1 MSEGVALGGS
11 GGDVAL
17 VTPAEYEHLI
27 SEFAGKDED
36 VKMLLSLVHIL
47 RGYSTIPALMKNFKA
62 LRRVSDEEAMR
73 KCKALTKELRKRGVL
88 WRGFYDEFV
97 SPEGFEEVFERVV
110 SAFVHEVVRK
120 RPLKD
125 FFEECKA
132 KKDTAALKMLELLL
146 KVPLQERGATQ
157 YEMLRA
163 DISDM
168 FSPAKFLELEERF
181 IAEGICIYGKKA
193 RREFLELRHSEA
205 EKISLRDAMLEY
217 RQEVLSTRAEE
228 VERAVGGMLNE
239 MKENSELVKSLAS
252 QMNVPA
258 ESKMLKKLIGDFS
271 GFSMDDTF
279 FFLTASFS
287 IFSNFLVVVL
297 TDTLSRYD
305 VREWRTY
312 PDPTL
317 FLVEEMPRWVKDIES
332 VFKDAYPPLSERK
345 IAIASLKTK
354 EAFANYESDALS
366 IFLER
371 LGISEIQPFPK

>member
-1 MSEGVALGGS
+1 
-11 GGDVAL
+11 
-17 VTPAEYEHLI
+17 
-27 SEFAGKDED
+27 
-36 VKMLLSLVHIL
+36 ML
-47 RGYSTIPALMKNFKA
+47 
-62 LRRVSDEEAMR
+62 D
-73 KCKALTKELRKRGVL
+73 
-88 WRGFYDEFV
+88 
-97 SPEGFEEVFERVV
+97 
-110 SAFVHEVVRK
+110 
-120 RPLKD
+120 
-125 FFEECKA
+125 
-132 KKDTAALKMLELLL
+132 
-146 KVPLQERGATQ
+146 
-157 YEMLRA
+157 
-163 DISDM
+163 
-168 FSPAKFLELEERF
+168 
-181 IAEGICIYGKKA
+181 
-193 RREFLELRHSEA
+193 
-205 EKISLRDAMLEY
+205 
-217 RQEVLSTRAEE
+217 
-228 VERAVGGMLNE
+228 E
-239 MKENSELVKSLAS
+239 MKKNSELVKSLAS

-297 TDTLSRYD
+297 TDMLSRYD